1 MKKILNTVLII
12 CLPVYLIVTILYLTH
27 VLNEIVFITS
37 IYAGAIN
44 IINFIA
50 ASLAFKWTLKKD
62 NKKFLLFNLGGMGVR
77 LFFLLCSI
85 FILLNFL
92 KIDIYAFILVFFVFY
107 FVFLIVEVNY
117 FHKSMESTK
126 KN

>member
-1 MKKILNTVLII
+1 VRKILNTTLII
-12 CLPVYLIVTILYLTH
+12 CLPVYLIIFTLYLLKVVSDL
-27 VLNEIVFITS
+27 VLVTS
-37 IYAGAIN
+37 IYAGALN
-44 IINFIA
+44 IINFLA
-50 ASLAFKWTLKKD
+50 ASLVFKWTLKKD

-117 FHKSMESTK
+117 FHKSMESAK
-126 KN
+126 RN

>member
-1 MKKILNTVLII
+1 
-12 CLPVYLIVTILYLTH
+12 VTILYFTH

-37 IYAGAIN
+37 IYAGALN
-44 IINFIA
+44 IINFLA

-62 NKKFLLFNLGGMGVR
+62 NKKFLRFNLGGMGVR

-117 FHKSMESTK
+117 FHKSMESAK

>member
-1 MKKILNTVLII
+1 MRKILNTTLII
-12 CLPVYLIVTILYLTH
+12 CLPVYLIIFTLYLLKVVSDL
-27 VLNEIVFITS
+27 VLVTS
-37 IYAGAIN
+37 IYAGALN
-44 IINFIA
+44 IINFLA
-50 ASLAFKWTLKKD
+50 ASLVFKWTLKKD

-117 FHKSMESTK
+117 FHKSMESAK
-126 KN
+126 RN

>member
-1 MKKILNTVLII
+1 MRKILNTTLII
-12 CLPVYLIVTILYLTH
+12 CLPVYLIIFTLYLLKIVSDL
-27 VLNEIVFITS
+27 VLVTS
-37 IYAGAIN
+37 IYAGALN
-44 IINFIA
+44 IINFLA

-117 FHKSMESTK
+117 FHKSMESAK
-126 KN
+126 RN